1 MDKETELLRR
11 ISVLER
17 TNQLQQEEI
26 NLLSR
31 MADMFNQ
38 NIELNSKAIVCIRET
53 IDLMLELIKKDGE
66 KNA

>member
-1 MDKETELLRR
+1 MDKEAELLRR

-17 TNQLQQEEI
+17 ENQLQQEEI

>member
-17 TNQLQQEEI
+17 ENRLQQEEI

>member
-17 TNQLQQEEI
+17 ENQLRQEEI

-53 IDLMLELIKKDGE
+53 IDLMIELIKKDGE